1 LNSSSVGFSVKN
13 GFITNVLFTQI
24 LLYSRKY
31 MFSDSAKMSKAIFW
45 LQLRTFGLVVGW
57 LEVTFFITS
66 TIYWGTISLLERYER
81 HEKSET
87 GKI

>member
-1 LNSSSVGFSVKN
+1 
-13 GFITNVLFTQI
+13 
-24 LLYSRKY
+24 

-57 LEVTFFITS
+57 LEVIFFITS
-66 TIYWGTISLLERYER
+66 TIYWGTISLLERER